1 MAMDDAKQAPGKRAC
16 AGCYGD
22 EVSGFYDPEIS
33 VSLQLFFQRITG
45 EKADEARPGGAVQ
58 PHSGIVLD
66 IGFCDGEF
74 GAFAGVEDRGH
85 GRDDLGCKL
94 AELLRDM

>member
-22 EVSGFYDPEIS
+22 EVSGFHDPEIS

-58 PHSGIVLD
+58 SHSGIVLD

-74 GAFAGVEDRGH
+74 AAFAGVEDRGL
-85 GRDDLGCKL
+85 GSDGLGCNL
-94 AELLRDM
+94 YAMLR